1 MLGNEDSTLIIS
13 KNEEAFT
20 DNILNLSN
28 EFKTML
34 SKMDSDIQSLHS
46 EVSNLAS
53 EIKSLKK
60 NSLKFKQEEAIKK
73 NVSFFK
79 LLKSQTFPFQIF
91 FYVLAIIG
99 SLVAGCAMPLTSLL
113 LGDVIDGFDGS
124 IPKDEVPGIIKK
136 AIRIYLIIL
145 FSVECTKVI
154 TNEVTM
160 YAIKNGSEFEK
171 IFWKNRKEIC
181 ESRANGS
188 SA

>member
-60 NSLKFKQEEAIKK
+60 IH
-73 NVSFFK
+73 
-79 LLKSQTFPFQIF
+79 
-91 FYVLAIIG
+91 
-99 SLVAGCAMPLTSLL
+99 
-113 LGDVIDGFDGS
+113 
-124 IPKDEVPGIIKK
+124 
-136 AIRIYLIIL
+136 
-145 FSVECTKVI
+145 
-154 TNEVTM
+154 
-160 YAIKNGSEFEK
+160 
-171 IFWKNRKEIC
+171 
-181 ESRANGS
+181 
-188 SA
+188 

>member
-60 NSLKFKQEEAIKK
+60 NSLKFKQEETIKK
-73 NVSFFK
+73 KVSFFK

-91 FYVLAIIG
+91 FYILAIIG

-113 LGDVIDGFDGS
+113 LGDVIDGSKDGS
-124 IPKDEVPGIIKK
+124 RALPVGHVLLSADDQYGADNEQHQKGQLPDESFLSV
-136 AIRIYLIIL
+136 
-145 FSVECTKVI
+145 FSH
-154 TNEVTM
+154 
-160 YAIKNGSEFEK
+160 SQL
-171 IFWKNRKEIC
+171 
-181 ESRANGS
+181 
-188 SA
+188 